1 MSKIVLMVLAVL
13 VFQSCGSR
21 KTIQEHSNLPKDIS
35 QMPKRNPVAA
45 VDSERKIDENNMLK
59 LRTEIED
66 LINEE
71 HCTDAKDWRI
81 SPLGSKACG
90 GPASYIAYPIK
101 LEREILPKITE
112 FNRQSSAY
120 NLEYGAMSD
129 CAVTASPTKIV
140 CESGRAVLV
149 YSEEKK

>member
-1 MSKIVLMVLAVL
+1 MVLVVL
-13 VFQSCGSR
+13 GVQSCGSR
-21 KTIQEHSNLPKDIS
+21 KTIQEHRNLPKDIS
-35 QMPKRNPVAA
+35 QMPKRNPVAT

-120 NLEYGAMSD
+120 NLEYGVMSD

>member
-1 MSKIVLMVLAVL
+1 MNRLISVILICIL
-13 VFQSCGSR
+13 VIACQSR
-21 KTIQEHSNLPKDIS
+21 KAAQEYSNLPKDIS
-35 QMPKRNPVAA
+35 QMPKKNPVVA
-45 VDSERKIDENNMLK
+45 VDNERKIDENNMLK

-120 NLEYGAMSD
+120 NLEYGVMSD
-129 CAVTASPTKIV
+129 CGVTASPTKIV

>member
-1 MSKIVLMVLAVL
+1 MNKIVLMVLVVL
-13 VFQSCGSR
+13 GVQSCGSR

-35 QMPKRNPVAA
+35 QMPKRNPVAT

>member
-21 KTIQEHSNLPKDIS
+21 KTIQERSNLPKDIS
-35 QMPKRNPVAA
+35 QMPKRNPVAT

-59 LRTEIED
+59 LRTEIEN